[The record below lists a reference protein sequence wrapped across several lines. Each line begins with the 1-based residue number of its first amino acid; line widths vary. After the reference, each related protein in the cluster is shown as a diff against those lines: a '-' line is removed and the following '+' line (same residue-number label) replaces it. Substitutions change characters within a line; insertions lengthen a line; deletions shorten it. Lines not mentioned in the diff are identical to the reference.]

1 MHLLFVATNLVARS
15 RFVLTQ
21 SIVVA
26 WLSLAFVGVALG
38 QGDDSPRLP
47 VPKAE
52 ALRAAE
58 KQIREIFQTEFA
70 AAKKPAEKADLAG
83 KLWNHTVNTDE
94 DATAR
99 YALLDAARVLATE
112 ADANKFA
119 FNVIESLATQYEVN
133 GSELKM
139 AVLVANSKG
148 MRDATEQ
155 IEFCELIQK
164 AIESAASE
172 EQFEVTTKLVPLL
185 LASAGKLKDAAQRKP
200 FQTRHAELKLL
211 QPQWA
216 AVAKA
221 KVTLMKSPEDEA
233 ANTSYGRYLC
243 LTAGDWD
250 KGLPLLARGTAT
262 KLTAVARQDVEQR
275 TTPDEQLALADA
287 WWNLAQSESGIEKQ
301 QLLLRANDW
310 YTAVAPEQK
319 GLLRAKTNQRMEVI
333 QKQYPEAVELQ
344 ARLRMRRD
352 GTLVL
357 KGFGLSSD
365 MSKNKPKG
373 KAAVPF
379 TGELDRELVP
389 KLLNARVQVGIKT
402 VGQDRLTFVSR
413 ATVLPETPFATTLV
427 SMNSKFVGR
436 DTIVTEDFL
445 KIAKLARLESLHSHG
460 VEFPAEFWQEFQSAE
475 TLTQLSLVNAGASDA
490 TVAALPKSPH
500 LRTLDLSDSMVS
512 DLALERMATFPSLDF
527 LGISRTRVTA
537 RGIEFLETSQLT
549 QLRAE
554 NLNLKDWDLAAF
566 AKLEHLG
573 ELSLADESLTGE
585 GFRSFP
591 ESLPLKRLNLRS
603 VRLSIAGATRIGKIA
618 SLQSLTFQEVV
629 FDEAKLKALCAESR
643 VESLGIND
651 STLPEAALRH
661 LTASLDLKSLNLDG
675 TKVTGAGF
683 KGMMPLRTV
692 TQISLNKTSLDEAGL
707 VHVAR
712 AFPNVTSLSLNET
725 DLTDAGLKPLR
736 SLTDLNS
743 LALGRTRVTVK
754 GLASLESLESLD
766 TLVVPAKVSPT
777 EVRAALPQCRNVSGY
792 SK

>member
-15 RFVLTQ
+15 RFVLTLP
-21 SIVVA
+21 IMIA
-26 WLSLAFVGVALG
+26 WMSLTFVGVVLG
-38 QGDDSPRLP
+38 QSDEPPRLP
-47 VPKAE
+47 VPKTE

-148 MRDATEQ
+148 MRDAAEQ
-155 IEFCELIQK
+155 VEFCELIQK
-164 AIESAASE
+164 AIESAARE
-172 EQFEVTTKLVPLL
+172 EQFEVTSKLVPLL
-185 LASAGKLKDAAQRKP
+185 LVSAGKLKDAAQRKP

-221 KVTLMKSPEDEA
+221 KVTLAKSPEDEA
-233 ANTSYGRYLC
+233 ANTNYGRYLC

-310 YTAVAPEQK
+310 YTAVAPELK
-319 GLLRAKTNQRMEVI
+319 GLLRTKTHQRMESI
-333 QKQYPEAVELQ
+333 KKQYPEAVELQ
-344 ARLRMRRD
+344 ARVRSLRD

-357 KGFGLSSD
+357 KGFGLSSG
-365 MSKNKPKG
+365 MSKSKG
-373 KAAVPF
+373 KPAAPF
-379 TGELDRELVP
+379 TGELDREMVP

-402 VGQDRLTFVSR
+402 VGQDKMTFVSR
-413 ATVLPETPFATTLV
+413 ATVLPETPFAITLV
-427 SMNSKFVGR
+427 SMNSKFVGH

-445 KIAKLARLESLHSHG
+445 KIAQLARLESLHSHG
-460 VEFPAEFWQEFQSAE
+460 VEFPAEFWKEFPSAE

-490 TVAALPKSPH
+490 TVATLPKLPH
-500 LRTLDLSDSMVS
+500 LRTLDLSDSTVS
-512 DLALERMATFPSLDF
+512 DVALERMATFPSLEF

-537 RGIEFLETSQLT
+537 GGIEFLETSQLT

-554 NLNLKDWDLAAF
+554 NLNLKDWDLAVF
-566 AKLEHLG
+566 AKLEHLS
-573 ELSLADESLTGE
+573 ELSLADELLTGE
-585 GFRSFP
+585 GFRSFS

-603 VRLSIAGATRIGKIA
+603 VRLSVAGATRIGEIA
-618 SLQSLTFQEVV
+618 SLQSLTFQEVAL
-629 FDEAKLKALCAESR
+629 DEAKLKALCAESR

-692 TQISLNKTSLDEAGL
+692 TQISLNKTSLDDAGL

-712 AFPNVTSLSLNET
+712 AFPNATSLFLNET
-725 DLTDAGLKPLR
+725 DPTDAGLKPLR

-754 GLASLESLESLD
+754 GLTSLESLASLD

>member
-1 MHLLFVATNLVARS
+1 MHLFFVATNLVARS
-15 RFVLTQ
+15 RFVLTLPTM
-21 SIVVA
+21 IA
-26 WLSLAFVGVALG
+26 LLSLAFVGAVLG
-38 QGDDSPRLP
+38 QSDDPPRLP

-94 DATAR
+94 DAVAR
-99 YALLDAARVLATE
+99 YALLEAARVLATE
-112 ADANKFA
+112 ADDNKFA

-148 MRDATEQ
+148 MRDAAEQ
-155 IEFCELIQK
+155 VEFCELIQK

-172 EQFEVTTKLVPLL
+172 EQFEVTSKLVPLL
-185 LASAGKLKDAAQRKP
+185 LVSAGKLKDAAQRKP

-221 KVTLMKSPEDEA
+221 KVTLAKSPEDEA

-250 KGLPLLARGTAT
+250 QGLPLLARGTAT

-275 TTPDEQLALADA
+275 TTSDERLALADA

-310 YTAVAPEQK
+310 YTTVAPELK
-319 GLLRAKTNQRMEVI
+319 GLLRAKTNQRMESI
-333 QKQYPEAVELQ
+333 KKQYPEAVEVQ
-344 ARLRMRRD
+344 ARLSMRRD

-379 TGELDRELVP
+379 TGELDREMVP

-402 VGQDRLTFVSR
+402 VGQDKLTFVSR
-413 ATVLPETPFATTLV
+413 ATVLPETPFAITLV

-445 KIAKLARLESLHSHG
+445 KIAKLGRLESLHSHG
-460 VEFPAEFWQEFQSAE
+460 VEFPAEFWKEFPSAE

-490 TVAALPKSPH
+490 TVAALPKLPH
-500 LRTLDLSDSMVS
+500 LRTLDLSDSTVS
-512 DLALERMATFPSLDF
+512 DVALERMATFPSLEF

-591 ESLPLKRLNLRS
+591 ASLPLKRLNLRS
-603 VRLSIAGATRIGKIA
+603 VRLSVAGATRIGEIA
-618 SLQSLTFQEVV
+618 SLQSLTFQEVA

-643 VESLGIND
+643 VESLSIND

-692 TQISLNKTSLDEAGL
+692 TQISLNKTSLDDAGL

-712 AFPNVTSLSLNET
+712 AFPNVTSLFLNET

-743 LALGRTRVTVK
+743 LALGRTRVTAK
-754 GLASLESLESLD
+754 GLASLESLASLG